1 MPIFEFR
8 CAECSH
14 LFEKL
19 FLSSEER
26 VDLSCP
32 ECKSETIERVMSKS
46 SYAMGVG
53 PGGKQG
59 KITTKSCAGG
69 NQCMTLDL
77 PGPAGR

>member
-8 CAECSH
+8 CTDCNH
-14 LFEKL
+14 FFEKL
-19 FLSSEER
+19 FLSPDER

-32 ECKSETIERVMSKS
+32 ECKSQTIERVMSRS
-46 SYAMGVG
+46 NYAVGVG
-53 PGGKQG
+53 PAGKQP

-77 PGPAGR
+77 PGPQGR